1 MLTQAAM
8 LCSSHPALRMN
19 DNSLQKLVTIVTSLE
34 RSGEKGVIFV
44 MPAYMFTLSE
54 NLVKI
59 GRGHVHSEIIGFQGS
74 SEKK

>member
-1 MLTQAAM
+1 
-8 LCSSHPALRMN
+8 
-19 DNSLQKLVTIVTSLE
+19 
-34 RSGEKGVIFV
+34 

-74 SEKK
+74 SEKKWSNRIAIGRAYAGGGLNYRKGKLGNKKETAVYQ